1 MTQTEIIKKYVPEG
15 TPAQV
20 HGRAIFFDV
29 RADDLVP
36 VCTKLSR
43 EYELPL
49 KTMLAEDDRAHD
61 DSFKVFYVFGVP
73 GENYFVVPTLKLA
86 GTFEYPSLANDCY
99 QAALYEPHIHE
110 MFGLIPVGFPAPL
123 QPAVLHPNW
132 PAHLNPM
139 RKDFHKV
146 EKKDDAKAH
155 LEYIFT
161 EVEGEGLYEV
171 PVGPV
176 HAGIIEP
183 GHFRFSMAGEIIVN
197 LEARLGWMH
206 KGSEKLFET
215 LPLSK
220 KLLLSERIAGDTSF
234 AHSTAFA
241 GAVEELAGIVVPP
254 RAQYL
259 RVIFGELERLANH
272 FNDIGF
278 ILSDTGF
285 NFGGAQGTRLRERI
299 MRMNEHLTQSRFLRG
314 VSAFGGATRDIRD
327 DDASKLRSELLAL
340 EKDFAEVVEI
350 ADQNS
355 IIKNRLDGTG
365 HLARE
370 VAKCHDGVGVAVR
383 ASGLDVD
390 ARRDFPYA
398 AYAELPFDVAV
409 ETSGDV
415 QARYRIRIKEVYSS
429 MALLKLALETLP
441 EGEICA
447 TNSLNDN
454 SSLRKNA
461 YAVGVAEGWRGD
473 IVYFVSTDANG
484 KIKRVSVRDP
494 SFINW
499 NLVPHCAP
507 GNVLLDFPLINKSF
521 NLSYTGYDR

>member
-1 MTQTEIIKKYVPEG
+1 
-15 TPAQV
+15 
-20 HGRAIFFDV
+20 
-29 RADDLVP
+29 
-36 VCTKLSR
+36 
-43 EYELPL
+43 
-49 KTMLAEDDRAHD
+49 
-61 DSFKVFYVFGVP
+61 
-73 GENYFVVPTLKLA
+73 
-86 GTFEYPSLANDCY
+86 
-99 QAALYEPHIHE
+99 
-110 MFGLIPVGFPAPL
+110 
-123 QPAVLHPNW
+123 
-132 PAHLNPM
+132 M
-139 RKDFHKV
+139 RKDFHKL
-146 EKKDDAKAH
+146 EKKDEEKAH
-155 LEYIFT
+155 LEYTFR

-234 AHSTAFA
+234 AHSTAFVSA
-241 GAVEELAGIVVPP
+241 IEELSGHTPPP

-299 MRMNEHLTQSRFLRG
+299 MRINENLTSSRFLRG
-314 VSAFGGATRDIRD
+314 VSTFGGVTRDIGAE
-327 DDASKLRSELLAL
+327 DAGKLRTELLAI
-340 EKDFAEVVEI
+340 EKDFDEIMNI

-355 IIKNRLDGTG
+355 IIKNRLDGAGRLTREA
-365 HLARE
+365 ARL
-370 VAKCHDGVGVAVR
+370 HDGVGVPAR
-383 ASGLDVD
+383 ASGLEVD
-390 ARRDFPYA
+390 ARKDFPYA
-398 AYAELPFDVAV
+398 AYAELPLAVAI

-415 QARYRIRIKEVYSS
+415 QARYRVRIKEVYSS
-429 MALLKLALETLP
+429 MQLLTQALTKLP
-441 EGEICA
+441 QGEICVKNA
-447 TNSLNDN
+447 LSESAALK
-454 SSLRKNA
+454 KNA
-461 YAVGVAEGWRGD
+461 YAVGIAEGWRGD
-473 IVYFVSTDANG
+473 IVYFVSTDVDG

-499 NLVPHCAP
+499 NLIPHCAP

-521 NLSYTGYDR
+521 NLSYTGFDR